1 MVDLKQNVIP
11 NTKPALDFKPFQH
24 QYCKK
29 TTFLLQKFTIV
40 KYGVFCRENL
50 QTRALR

>member
-29 TTFLLQKFTIV
+29 TTFYLVLNESYFLQI
-40 KYGVFCRENL
+40 
-50 QTRALR
+50 